1 MVEHNE
7 LARYI
12 GMYIKREREEQ
23 TLTQQELSEITGIS
37 ISHISSI
44 ERGIKLPGTVSLFNL
59 INALHIDVV
68 DLFEP
73 YLNLVKTDPEQYEK
87 FCGLGKNI
95 DEEAMTH
102 ILYMLE
108 KVQSK

>member
-1 MVEHNE
+1 MIDKKE
-7 LARYI
+7 LTVYI
-12 GMYIKREREEQ
+12 GDYIKKAREEAH
-23 TLTQQELSEITGIS
+23 LTQQALSELTDIS
-37 ISHISSI
+37 MPQISCI
-44 ERGIKLPGTVSLFNL
+44 ERGVKLPGTLSLLHL
-59 INALHIDVV
+59 ILFLHIDVV

-87 FCGLGKNI
+87 FCDLGKNI